1 MMNPFK
7 ISSLLLSA
15 IFVCFSVSANP
26 TPEPAPTGS
35 IGGMLLE
42 QGSNDPIGNMTV
54 FVFKENAST
63 PIKVVNTD
71 EKGVFI
77 FSDMLPGEYRIEASF
92 LGFLPFED
100 VVQVLANQK
109 TQLGKIT
116 LKANSRILKSFEIT
130 GRQSTMKMDVD
141 KKVFTV
147 DQNVA
152 AAGASTSDI
161 LKEIP
166 SVEVDA
172 EGGISLRNSSNVI
185 IWING
190 KPSGLTAENRAQ
202 VLEQMPAESIDRVEV
217 VTNPS
222 SKFSAEGSAGIINIV
237 LKKDRKAGYYG
248 SLRLGLS
255 NPFGYNLGANINYSN
270 PKWDLYGSIG
280 RRANTNQGS
289 GTTFRETATM
299 ISGVPSTSYMNSITN
314 REGDGSGNFLR
325 AGADY
330 HINAKHTIGLSGFY
344 MDGDRNNDNRIEYQY
359 LNSTR
364 DLTKEQIRKSNSN
377 GNNNNAEITLDYQWE
392 IGEEHNLQAIVSGGN
407 RSFPSHSG
415 YEQIDYDGNHLQTNT
430 FFQTESGEGS
440 EKELEFQ
447 LDYAKK
453 ISDLWKFEL
462 GWKSTLNDRTSKDE
476 IFNGMVAGSGTPA
489 LSNMF
494 NYKEQQHAA
503 YGTLTGKINEK
514 IGYQMG
520 LRAENAIIH
529 FESTDELSNT
539 FTSRD
544 KDYLKLFPTFF
555 INYQLDEQSDIQFNY
570 SRRINR
576 PRGRALNPFVNISDS
591 TNIWQGNPDL
601 DPEFAHS
608 FELNFLK
615 AWKRSTL
622 SASVYHRL
630 SDQVIQDIRYINNG
644 IMFQTPQNVTNSGST
659 GLEMVSKNTLFKD
672 LETTSTFNL
681 YHQYMDAFS
690 YLGRNY
696 PSSRGLSW
704 NFRVNGQWLLPKSF
718 VLQAS
723 GFYSAPRIVAQ
734 GKMDAAYS
742 MGMGIRKSMWDKKLQ
757 IALNAQNI
765 LNSFKFENETTGPGF
780 RQVTSNKFFSRSL
793 RLNITYNFGNL
804 KPKMRSERNE
814 EQPDQGMDMNGG
826 EY

>member
-1 MMNPFK
+1 MNSFK
-7 ISSLLLSA
+7 IGSLLLT
-15 IFVCFSVSANP
+15 FLFLCFSVSANP
-26 TPEPAPTGS
+26 TPEPTPTGS
-35 IGGMLLE
+35 IGGTLLE
-42 QGSNDPIGNMTV
+42 QGSNEPMDNITV
-54 FVFKENAST
+54 FVFKGNTST
-63 PIKVVNTD
+63 PFKVVNTD

-77 FSDMLPGEYRIEASF
+77 FSDMLPGEYRIEAGF
-92 LGFLPFED
+92 LGYLPFED
-100 VVQVLANQK
+100 VVQVLANQN

-116 LKANSRILKSFEIT
+116 LKVNSKVLKNFEVS

-141 KKVFTV
+141 KKIFTV

-172 EGGISLRNSSNVI
+172 EGSISLRNSSNVI

-202 VLEQMPAESIDRVEV
+202 VLEQMPAESIDRIEV

-248 SLRLGLS
+248 SLRLGFS
-255 NPFGYNLGANINYSN
+255 DPFGYNFGANYNYSN
-270 PKWDLYGSIG
+270 SKWDLYGSIG

-289 GTTFRETATM
+289 GTTYRETETM
-299 ISGVPSTSYMNSITN
+299 NLGVMSTSYMHSETN
-314 REGDGSGNFLR
+314 REGDGSSNFLR

-330 HINAKHTIGLSGFY
+330 HINDKHTIGLSGFY
-344 MDGDRNNDNRIEYQY
+344 MDGNRSNENKIDYIY
-359 LNSTR
+359 LNSEKER
-364 DLTKEQIRKSNSN
+364 IKEQHRKSNSD
-377 GNNNNAEITLDYQWE
+377 GNNNNAELTLDYQWE
-392 IGEEHNLQAIVSGGN
+392 IGQEHNVHAIVSGGN

-415 YEQIDYDGNHLQTNT
+415 YQQIDYDGNQIQTNT
-430 FFQTESGEGS
+430 FFQTETGKGS

-447 LDYAKK
+447 LDYVKK

-462 GWKSTLNDRTSKDE
+462 GWKSTLNDRSSKDQ
-476 IFNGMVAGSGTPA
+476 IDNGIAVGSGTAA
-489 LSNMF
+489 LSNSF
-494 NYKEQQHAA
+494 DYEEQQHAA

-529 FESTDELSNT
+529 FISTNELTNT
-539 FTSRD
+539 STSRN
-544 KDYLKLFPTFF
+544 KEYLKLFPTFF
-555 INYQLDEQSDIQFNY
+555 INYQLDEESDIQFNY

-601 DPEFAHS
+601 NPEFAHS

-615 AWKRSTL
+615 AWKKSTL

-659 GLEMVSKNTLFKD
+659 GLEMVSKNTFFDD

-690 YLGRNY
+690 YLGRDY
-696 PSSRGLSW
+696 PSSKGLSW
-704 NFRVNGQWLLPKSF
+704 NFRINGQWLLPKSL

-734 GKMDAAYS
+734 GKMEAAYS
-742 MGMGIRKSMWDKKLQ
+742 MDMGIRKSLWDRKLQ

-780 RQVTSNKFFSRSL
+780 KQITSNRFFSRSL

-804 KPKMRSERNE
+804 KPKSKPEKNG